1 MIRHGGCLGL
11 GLASMGL
18 GTARPEVYEV
28 LKNNLYQDDAVTGE
42 AAGIA
47 MGLTML
53 GSMDASVIHD
63 MRTYARETQHEKI
76 LRGLALGIS
85 MLCFG
90 RLESADGLIQELLED
105 KVFPSNQGKYFSR
118 NSMTLTFVND
128 TLLLPIGLSSSTCR
142 GIIGCNGLLWHR
154 CKLCHTKTSEGSRF

>member
-1 MIRHGGCLGL
+1 MNSEYNLFENSNSFIIILLTFQDAPNEMIRHGGCLGL

-53 GSMDASVIHD
+53 GSMDPDVIKD

-85 MLCFG
+85 LLCFG
-90 RLESADGLIQELLED
+90 RLESADGLIQELLDD
-105 KVFPSNQGKYFSR
+105 KVC
-118 NSMTLTFVND
+118 T
-128 TLLLPIGLSSSTCR
+128 STS
-142 GIIGCNGLLWHR
+142 H
-154 CKLCHTKTSEGSRF
+154 S

>member
-18 GTARPEVYEV
+18 GLVRGEVYEV

-53 GSMDASVIHD
+53 GSMNPDVMND
-63 MRTYARETQHEKI
+63 MIAYARETQHEKI

-85 MLCFG
+85 FLCFG
-90 RLESADGLIQELLED
+90 RLETADGLIQQLLDD
-105 KVFPSNQGKYFSR
+105 KVCYY
-118 NSMTLTFVND
+118 
-128 TLLLPIGLSSSTCR
+128 
-142 GIIGCNGLLWHR
+142 
-154 CKLCHTKTSEGSRF
+154 

>member
-18 GTARPEVYEV
+18 GSVRQEVYEV

-42 AAGIA
+42 AAGIS

-53 GSMDASVIHD
+53 GSMDKDVIHD

-85 MLCFG
+85 FLCFG
-90 RLESADGLIQELLED
+90 RLESADELIQELLDD
-105 KVFPSNQGKYFSR
+105 KVQNLK
-118 NSMTLTFVND
+118 
-128 TLLLPIGLSSSTCR
+128 
-142 GIIGCNGLLWHR
+142 
-154 CKLCHTKTSEGSRF
+154 CK

>member
-1 MIRHGGCLGL
+1 MQDAPNEMIRHGGCLGL

-28 LKNNLYQDDAVTGE
+28 LKSNLYQDDAVTGE

-53 GSMDASVIHD
+53 GSMNDDVVRD
-63 MRTYARETQHEKI
+63 MITYARETQHEKI

-85 MLCFG
+85 LLCFG
-90 RLESADGLIQELLED
+90 RLENADPLIQQLLDD
-105 KVFPSNQGKYFSR
+105 KVCGILEVS
-118 NSMTLTFVND
+118 
-128 TLLLPIGLSSSTCR
+128 LL
-142 GIIGCNGLLWHR
+142 
-154 CKLCHTKTSEGSRF
+154 